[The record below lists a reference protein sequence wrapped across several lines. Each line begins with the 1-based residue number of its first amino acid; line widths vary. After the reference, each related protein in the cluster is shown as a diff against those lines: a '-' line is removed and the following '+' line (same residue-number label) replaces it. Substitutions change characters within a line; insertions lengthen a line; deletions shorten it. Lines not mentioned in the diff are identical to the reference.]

1 MSNLHWTRLQRTN
14 GDGFQTPLIYL
25 YHDKDNTLIAHGD
38 LMRLLLC
45 RANGQSVLKICGM
58 TEHMGFEY
66 FEKLKTGRRQN
77 NRHVLSLLAALFPA
91 LIFSGCTVPG
101 TIVGGVSRVG
111 SAALSAP
118 GFEKRVN
125 DAGLMVTLNRAL
137 LQEDDT
143 LLLKIKIDALAGRVM
158 LTGTVQDEVSHK
170 TLQKIVGDTAG
181 IRQVFDYVKV
191 SEPRGFSKAARDG
204 LISTRLRTAMMT
216 DQAISAVNFIIRT
229 HRGVVYI
236 LGIAPTEEEAQRVVN
251 HARTISG
258 VVEVKLEFETVD
270 EMILAFAAAE
280 ELSNASSDD
289 NAPRER

>member
-1 MSNLHWTRLQRTN
+1 MNNLHWIRLQRIN
-14 GDGFQTPLIYL
+14 GDGFQMLLIYL
-25 YHDKDNTLIAHGD
+25 CRSKGNTLIAHGG
-38 LMRLLLC
+38 LMRLLLF
-45 RANGQSVLKICGM
+45 RENGQSVLKICGTM
-58 TEHMGFEY
+58 KCMDFEQA
-66 FEKLKTGRRQN
+66 KKIKIRLRRHK
-77 NRHVLSLLAALFPA
+77 RHTVVFLAALLPF
-91 LIFSGCTVPG
+91 LISYGCTVPG
-101 TIVGGVSRVG
+101 TIVGGVSTVG